1 MIFNRRLFTLL
12 LGLLFATVLND
23 QASALYDPGVG
34 RFCSRDPIGYAD
46 GRNLL
51 SFGGN
56 APVHHTDPKG
66 TIKSTLRPDRDVLRC
81 RQFAINWFIETEGR
95 EYYIV
100 QKICFEMN
108 AYRCSESWRNNRS
121 CCEPYEKIGCSTCFY
136 EVLIDPQEEGYAEK
150 KAIDDWGLWMPRR
163 DNRSRCDSNCVYIVS
178 AEIRAFTANI
188 PVKFGNRNAKPPIYD
203 CGGYIDI
210 DGDEDS
216 QEAQPIWWDSHI
228 SSILKLASYKWR
240 CCGPGQS
247 ETILRTPM
255 ENF

>member
-1 MIFNRRLFTLL
+1 MKITGLLIPVVFAPMLVDAARLWDNSKPSVLFGVGYLTVFIIPSFLL
-12 LGLLFATVLND
+12 LIDWTMQNKRSRVLCFITFAVLLFPNI
-23 QASALYDPGVG
+23 VG
-34 RFCSRDPIGYAD
+34 GLIFIGQGFYRTISRD
-46 GRNLL
+46 
-51 SFGGN
+51 
-56 APVHHTDPKG
+56 G
-66 TIKSTLRPDRDVLRC
+66 T
-81 RQFAINWFIETEGR
+81 
-95 EYYIV
+95 V
-100 QKICFEMN
+100 QVQR
-108 AYRCSESWRNNRS
+108 AWRNNRS

-150 KAIDDWGLWMPRR
+150 KAIDDWELWMPRR
-163 DNRSRCDSNCVYIVS
+163 DNRSRCDSNGVYIVS

-188 PVKFGNRNAKPPIYD
+188 PVKLGNRNAKPPVYD